1 MWPLEDTEEEKKKKK
16 TRKKLFEGKDNPYP
30 GVGQA
35 IKAIRG
41 HKKQIEKAIPEEFKT
56 PKPKIRKPPPGLSPF
71 RKSVDR
77 YVEQAKQAWKDY
89 GG

>member
-16 TRKKLFEGKDNPYP
+16 TRKKLFEEKDNPYP

-41 HKKQIEKAIPEEFKT
+41 HKEQTEKAVPEEFKI
-56 PKPKIRKPPPGLSPF
+56 PKPKIRKPPPELSPL
-71 RKSVDR
+71 RKSMDR
-77 YVEQAKQAWKDY
+77 IGEYAKQAWEKY